1 MEKKFLTSKNLATL
15 AILSALIVVIQ
26 LVSGFI
32 KIGAVNLS
40 FVLIPIVMGAIV
52 IGPLAGVILGV
63 VFGLVC
69 YFMGLVGMDS
79 LTYLLI
85 SEHPIITF
93 LTCVVKGSA
102 AGFATGFIYQVLAK
116 KNEYLGVILGALAA
130 PVINTGLFIVGA
142 LIMSDAIDLFMVA
155 NNISVSAIYFLVIMC
170 AGINF
175 LVEFALNG
183 ILAPSLYRVIKY
195 LKNRR

>member
-1 MEKKFLTSKNLATL
+1 MTSKNLATL

-93 LTCVVKGSA
+93 LTCVVKGAA
-102 AGFATGFIYQVLAK
+102 AGFATGFIYQVLSK

>member
-93 LTCVVKGSA
+93 LTCVVKGAA

>member
-93 LTCVVKGSA
+93 LTCVVKGA
-102 AGFATGFIYQVLAK
+102 VAGFATGFIYQVLSK

>member
-93 LTCVVKGSA
+93 LTCVVKGST
-102 AGFATGFIYQVLAK
+102 AGFATGFIYQVLAN

>member
-93 LTCVVKGSA
+93 LTCVVKGAA
-102 AGFATGFIYQVLAK
+102 AGFATGFIYQVLSK